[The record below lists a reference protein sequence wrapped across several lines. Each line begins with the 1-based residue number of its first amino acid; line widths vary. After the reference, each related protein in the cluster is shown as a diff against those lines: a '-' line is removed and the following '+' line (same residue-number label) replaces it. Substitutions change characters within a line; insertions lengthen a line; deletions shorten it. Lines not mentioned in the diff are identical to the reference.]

1 MPAFFL
7 FAGSI
12 DFQGDVFDV
21 DENLIDGDVIVGS
34 YLQLPF
40 EGFNKNFVHFLVSAM
55 ELDSLVVDPVENVLQ
70 IGHFGNVV
78 RKVLQ

>member
-40 EGFNKNFVHFLVSAM
+40 EGFNKNFVHFLVFAM